1 LYRIVLT
8 VVFITESVCIVFPG
22 QNLGQFPGQVIPG
35 PFIPGQIPGRVVP
48 GPFIPRQIIPRQELT
63 RRDQLDQQQDL
74 FLIEESVTTVDGPGI
89 ATGGFPTGGF
99 PSGGSALPFLPIPL
113 LALGVPMMA
122 MAMMTMMN
130 TVTVTTVA
138 PAAMSTTPVTVT
150 TPPAVV
156 QPTPCVPQSCPA
168 GYQLLDDQSASS
180 NCYYAGTKDETR
192 SWYSALVEC
201 TKTQG
206 ASLWKPNSEAEANV
220 VRSKFE
226 IGTNTKIWT
235 GAYKPGSSGYR
246 FVSDNSVFSF
256 DNLPFGNQAAGARMK
271 DCVNIARTVT
281 TTQFWQWNDDD
292 CKEAKLFVCE
302 FPRRTCP

>member
-1 LYRIVLT
+1 MTNINQLYRIVLT

-22 QNLGQFPGQVIPG
+22 QNLAQIPGQVIPG
-35 PFIPGQIPGRVVP
+35 PFIPGQIPGPVVP

-74 FLIEESVTTVDGPGI
+74 FLIEGSVTTVDGPGI
-89 ATGGFPTGGF
+89 ATGRFPTGGF
-99 PSGGSALPFLPIPL
+99 LSGGSALPFLPIPL
-113 LALGVPMMA
+113 LALGIPMMA

-130 TVTVTTVA
+130 PVTVTTTVA
-138 PAAMSTTPVTVT
+138 PAAMLTTPVTVT

-180 NCYYAGTKDETR
+180 NCYYTVKDETR
-192 SWYSALVEC
+192 SSYPALVEC

-206 ASLWKPNSEAEANV
+206 ASLWKPNSEAEANA

-235 GAYKPGSSGYR
+235 GAYKLGSSGYR
-246 FVSDNSVFSF
+246 FASDNSVFSF
-256 DNLPFGNQAAGARMK
+256 DNLPFGNKPGKYQSLRYTYR
-271 DCVNIARTVT
+271 V
-281 TTQFWQWNDDD
+281 
-292 CKEAKLFVCE
+292 
-302 FPRRTCP
+302 